1 MRGCRSSPP
10 RPRPTVL
17 VALVATLATVAA
29 STLVTVLMVIVLTG
43 CGSSPS
49 ATAAGPYHY
58 ANAAYHFSL
67 DVDRR
72 FTQWRSATAGG
83 GAAFEVAFVDAAGAR
98 AGARHLDALTVS
110 VVDTG
115 TTPTGSEA
123 AQLTASL
130 STLGAT
136 MVSKMG
142 SDAQAGDASQVT
154 VNGVAGVVVPFA
166 VTVAGQR
173 LVGWLYLFASGGH
186 IYALT
191 ANATSAHWSADSPL
205 FVRAIDSFRI
215 G

>member
-1 MRGCRSSPP
+1 MRGCRSIPATP
-10 RPRPTVL
+10 RARTVL

-43 CGSSPS
+43 CGSSRERHGRRPL
-49 ATAAGPYHY
+49 PLRQRRLR
-58 ANAAYHFSL
+58 HFSL

-130 STLGAT
+130 SIAGRDHGRPRWGPTP
-136 MVSKMG
+136 
-142 SDAQAGDASQVT
+142 QAGDGLA
-154 VNGVAGVVVPFA
+154 
-166 VTVAGQR
+166 R
-173 LVGWLYLFASGGH
+173 
-186 IYALT
+186 
-191 ANATSAHWSADSPL
+191 
-205 FVRAIDSFRI
+205 
-215 G
+215 